1 MVGGYDGPGKAG
13 QHTSRDSLET
23 DPDFVSVRPAVT
35 VLQDKEQGKNPFS
48 KLTQKEK
55 TQKSP
60 AKPNQTATQSALPT
74 EFLERRRRQKRKKLV
89 KMGVAGAVVAVALV
103 GGVGWYLSSNASDPA
118 DLVSVGTY
126 TEEVTKGDLELTVEG
141 SGTLAAS
148 ATVNVSPEYAGTVSK
163 VNVEVGDEVT
173 EGQILFTMTSD
184 DLQDQIDAA
193 AESKSSAYSSYTLA
207 KSSYSSALSAYN
219 EAKKDYQQ
227 AKKAAGSSSANTS
240 ASSTSAQA
248 SDDSEETVAQGV
260 VDEGSSTG
268 ASSSSTAQ
276 SSSA

>member
-1 MVGGYDGPGKAG
+1 MAGGNDAPGKAG
-13 QHTSRDSLET
+13 QHTGRESLEN
-23 DPDFVSVRPAVT
+23 DQDFAPVRPAVT
-35 VLQDKEQGKNPFS
+35 VLQDEKQGKNPLS
-48 KLTQKEK
+48 KLIQKEK

-60 AKPNQTATQSALPT
+60 AEPNQTAAQSALPA

-163 VNVEVGDEVT
+163 VSAKVT
-173 EGQILFTMTSD
+173 S
-184 DLQDQIDAA
+184 
-193 AESKSSAYSSYTLA
+193 
-207 KSSYSSALSAYN
+207 
-219 EAKKDYQQ
+219 
-227 AKKAAGSSSANTS
+227 
-240 ASSTSAQA
+240 
-248 SDDSEETVAQGV
+248 VAR
-260 VDEGSSTG
+260 T
-268 ASSSSTAQ
+268 ASSSTAYYDVGLTISKPTFQ
-276 SSSA
+276 MRQGMNATAVITSTSFTDVLLVPVGAVTTDDNKTSTVTVLDEEAAGQAESATPSEEEGTARRTWG